1 MFEQINAIEC
11 QIVSN
16 ATVDAP
22 QKTLQQAFATLQLID
37 DEELALVGGGGAHG
51 GNFL

>member
-1 MFEQINAIEC
+1 MFEQIDAIEC
-11 QIVSN
+11 KIVSN
-16 ATVDAP
+16 ATVEAP
-22 QKTLQQAFATLQLID
+22 QKNSQHTFTTLQMID